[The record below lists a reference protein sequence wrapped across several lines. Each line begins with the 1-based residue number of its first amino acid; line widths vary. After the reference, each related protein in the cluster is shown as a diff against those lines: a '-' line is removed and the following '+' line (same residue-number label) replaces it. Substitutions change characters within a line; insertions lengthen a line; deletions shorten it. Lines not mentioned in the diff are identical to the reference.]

1 MIFSFFQKDN
11 LFVRIFIRLFIGV
24 AIFSILQIFFVLYT
38 YLNDINDL
46 SQRLLSRQAT
56 EISESV
62 SVKNGKITHNRD
74 HTIREHIDNA
84 RMAFAAYTKSG
95 KEILINGPYD
105 LRPALMPP
113 VNSVVSETRRDEYT
127 ESFRLKGIR
136 RIEID
141 NQPIWISIIIEGKGI
156 EPYIPVLKSEIIEH
170 VALPIIPLSAFLLVF
185 SVIAVRNTL
194 LPVTKTIE
202 QIERIKPDDISYRLE
217 TPQHPAEVRKL
228 TLAVNDALSRI
239 ESAILSLRN
248 FTADAAHELRTPLAI
263 MRLEVNKLPAT
274 ENKISLIKDVESMSR
289 LVGQMLDVAYADALI
304 IQDTDKV
311 ILSTAVKDV
320 ISQLTPLAI
329 RSGKSITL
337 TDLSSQ
343 QEIKGHSEAI
353 GRAIR
358 NVIENALYHTPE
370 KSSVH
375 VSVETDYIIS
385 ITDQG
390 HGFPNIETEEIL
402 SRFKRGSLKSS
413 HNGAGLGL
421 AISSQIAIAHNG
433 FIKIENTPDKGA
445 KVSIILHAAAPAE
458 QNLK

>member
-1 MIFSFFQKDN
+1 MKISFLQKDN

-46 SQRLLSRQAT
+46 GQQLLTRQAT
-56 EISESV
+56 EISESIY
-62 SVKNGKITHNRD
+62 VKNGEITHNRN
-74 HTIREHIDNA
+74 HTIHEHIHNA

-95 KEILINGPYD
+95 QEILINGPYD

-113 VNSVVSETRRDEYT
+113 VNSVASETRRDEYT

-136 RIEID
+136 RIDIK
-141 NQPIWISIIIEGKGI
+141 NQPVWISIIIEGKGI

-170 VALPIIPLSAFLLVF
+170 VALPIIPLSVFLLVF

-202 QIERIKPDDISYRLE
+202 QIEKIKPDDISYRLQ
-217 TPQHPAEVRKL
+217 TPEHPAEVRKL
-228 TLAVNDALSRI
+228 ALAVNDALSRI

-263 MRLEVNKLPAT
+263 MRLEVNKLPDS
-274 ENKISLIKDVESMSR
+274 ENKIALTKDVESMSR

-304 IQDTDKV
+304 IQDTDKA
-311 ILSTAVKDV
+311 ILSATAKDV

-337 TDLSSQ
+337 TDLSAQ

-358 NVIENALYHTPE
+358 NVIENALHYTPE
-370 KSSVH
+370 LSAVN
-375 VSVETDYIIS
+375 VVVESDYIIS
-385 ITDQG
+385 ISDQG
-390 HGFPNIETEEIL
+390 QGFSNIETKEIL
-402 SRFKRGSLKSS
+402 SRFKRGLLKSS

-421 AISSQIAIAHNG
+421 AIASQIALAHNG
-433 FIKIENTPDKGA
+433 YIKIENGPDKGA
-445 KVSIILHAAAPAE
+445 KVSIILHNQATT
-458 QNLK
+458 